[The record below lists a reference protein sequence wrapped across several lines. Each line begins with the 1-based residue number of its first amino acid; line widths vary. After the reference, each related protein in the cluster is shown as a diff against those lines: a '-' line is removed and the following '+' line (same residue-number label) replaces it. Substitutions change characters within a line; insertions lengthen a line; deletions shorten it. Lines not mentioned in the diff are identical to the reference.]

1 MPKPEKKIVWCENC
15 GSEFNVSKS
24 FAKRMRY
31 CPACSSALKRPVAEI
46 QQNIK
51 YAVASYIDAYGMEFV
66 LDAIKSIKMEDGI
79 SASEALMRE
88 YYLNMDNA

>member
-1 MPKPEKKIVWCENC
+1 MPKVKRTVVRCENC

-24 FAKRMRY
+24 FAKCMRY
-31 CPACSSALKRPVAEI
+31 CPTCSGALKRPIEEI

-66 LDAIKSIKMEDGI
+66 LDTIKSIKMAEGVT
-79 SASEALMRE
+79 ASEALMRE
-88 YYLNMDNA
+88 YYLLK

>member
-1 MPKPEKKIVWCENC
+1 MSKQEKKIVWCENC
-15 GSEFNVSKS
+15 CSEFNVSKS

-31 CPACSSALKRPVAEI
+31 CPACSSALKRPVEEV
-46 QQNIK
+46 QQNIR
-51 YAVASYIDAYGMEFV
+51 YAVVSYIDAYGMEFV

-88 YYLNMDNA
+88 YYLK